1 MTTLGFDDEIL
12 MILPFLMVPL
22 QLYMM
27 LKILKNTPYIVRDSL
42 KRFVVKYSVCM
53 VSLMSI
59 ECVKVLLIIYG
70 SGMPEYYT
78 YHHDDGFASL
88 RYAYHIME

>member
-27 LKILKNTPYIVRDSL
+27 LKILKNTPYIVRDS
-42 KRFVVKYSVCM
+42 
-53 VSLMSI
+53 VSSTSLI
-59 ECVKVLLIIYG
+59 EFHL
-70 SGMPEYYT
+70 
-78 YHHDDGFASL
+78 A
-88 RYAYHIME
+88 

>member
-27 LKILKNTPYIVRDSL
+27 LKILKNTPYIVRDS
-42 KRFVVKYSVCM
+42 
-53 VSLMSI
+53 VSN
-59 ECVKVLLIIYG
+59 
-70 SGMPEYYT
+70 
-78 YHHDDGFASL
+78 ASL
-88 RYAYHIME
+88 IEFPLAQTICGEIFRVHGLSDVD

>member
-27 LKILKNTPYIVRDSL
+27 LKILKNTPYIVRDS
-42 KRFVVKYSVCM
+42 
-53 VSLMSI
+53 VSN
-59 ECVKVLLIIYG
+59 
-70 SGMPEYYT
+70 
-78 YHHDDGFASL
+78 ASL
-88 RYAYHIME
+88 IEFHLAQAICGEILSVHGISDVD

>member
-22 QLYMM
+22 QLYMI
-27 LKILKNTPYIVRDSL
+27 LKILKNTPFIVRDTL
-42 KRFVVKYSVCM
+42 KKFVVKYSVSM

-70 SGMPEYYT
+70 SKTPEYFT
-78 YHHDDGFASL
+78 YDKEDGFAGL
-88 RYAYHIME
+88 RYVKI

>member
-27 LKILKNTPYIVRDSL
+27 VKILKNTPYIVRDS
-42 KRFVVKYSVCM
+42 VSNSSVIKFPIAQTICGEI
-53 VSLMSI
+53 L
-59 ECVKVLLIIYG
+59 CVHGLSDV
-70 SGMPEYYT
+70 
-78 YHHDDGFASL
+78 D
-88 RYAYHIME
+88 

>member
-27 LKILKNTPYIVRDSL
+27 VKILKNTPYIVRDS
-42 KRFVVKYSVCM
+42 VSIASV
-53 VSLMSI
+53 I
-59 ECVKVLLIIYG
+59 ELPIAQTICGEILSVHGLSDV
-70 SGMPEYYT
+70 
-78 YHHDDGFASL
+78 D
-88 RYAYHIME
+88 

>member
-27 LKILKNTPYIVRDSL
+27 LKILKNTPYIVRDSVR
-42 KRFVVKYSVCM
+42 KSKSY
-53 VSLMSI
+53 
-59 ECVKVLLIIYG
+59 
-70 SGMPEYYT
+70 
-78 YHHDDGFASL
+78 
-88 RYAYHIME
+88 

>member
-27 LKILKNTPYIVRDSL
+27 LKILKNTPFIVRDS
-42 KRFVVKYSVCM
+42 VSIASV
-53 VSLMSI
+53 I
-59 ECVKVLLIIYG
+59 EFPLAQTICGEI
-70 SGMPEYYT
+70 
-78 YHHDDGFASL
+78 L
-88 RYAYHIME
+88 RMHGLSHVD

>member
-27 LKILKNTPYIVRDSL
+27 VKILKNTPYIVRDSVSIGSFISFSIAQTICGEIL
-42 KRFVVKYSVCM
+42 SVHGLSD
-53 VSLMSI
+53 V
-59 ECVKVLLIIYG
+59 
-70 SGMPEYYT
+70 
-78 YHHDDGFASL
+78 D
-88 RYAYHIME
+88 